1 MGENSLI
8 LRLSFI
14 VFLLTTINLF
24 AANVIVSS
32 KTIAFE
38 EKVDSSKIRSEEV
51 AEINKFC
58 IPLKLSDIEE
68 NNYIA
73 THHINRNTVI
83 CMKDVRKSDNE
94 SIIFNFGG
102 VKIEK
107 KGKII
112 YENKDFIRIKN
123 VDGTIE
129 QIYKDG
135 RIK

>member
-24 AANVIVSS
+24 AVNVIVSS

-58 IPLKLSDIEE
+58 IPLKLSDIEK

-123 VDGTIE
+123 TDGTIE

>member
-24 AANVIVSS
+24 AVNVIVSS

-51 AEINKFC
+51 SEINKFC

-83 CMKDVRKSDNE
+83 CMKDVRKSDNQ

>member
-58 IPLKLSDIEE
+58 IPLKLSDIEK